1 MTSST
6 AARAAFF
13 DRDGVIN
20 VDSGYVHRVA
30 EFRFIPGVLGAC
42 RSLYVAGYKLIVVT
56 NQAGIAHGYYDE
68 QSFAEITGWMR
79 ERFREAGA
87 PLTGVYY
94 CPHHPNGRIARYS
107 RECGCRKPAPGM
119 IVQAVHEHQ
128 IDLANSFFVGDKAS
142 DLEAAE
148 RAGIS
153 ARYLVRNADD
163 AGGQSNSFG
172 QFRSLVDVVHHV
184 LRTVPSDSSAQ
195 SNNAGG

>member
-1 MTSST
+1 VTSFT
-6 AARAAFF
+6 GGPAAFL

-20 VDSGYVHRVA
+20 IDSGYVHRVA

-42 RSLYVAGYKLIVVT
+42 RSLCFAGYKLIVVT

-107 RECGCRKPAPGM
+107 RECDCRKPAPGM
-119 IVQAVHEHQ
+119 IVQAALEHQ
-128 IDLANSFFVGDKAS
+128 IDLARSFFVGDKAS
-142 DLEAAE
+142 DLEAAK
-148 RAGIS
+148 RAGIP
-153 ARYLVRNADD
+153 ARYLVRSASY
-163 AGGQSNSFG
+163 AQEQSNSFG
-172 QFRSLVDVVHHV
+172 QFESLVDVVHHV
-184 LRTVPSDSSAQ
+184 LGTAPPDSGVQ
-195 SNNAGG
+195 PKNDRE